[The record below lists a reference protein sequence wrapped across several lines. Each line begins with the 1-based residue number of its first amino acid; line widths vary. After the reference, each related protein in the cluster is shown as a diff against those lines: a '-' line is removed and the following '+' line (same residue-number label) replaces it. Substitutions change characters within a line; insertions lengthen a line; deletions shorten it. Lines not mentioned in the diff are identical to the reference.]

1 MKYWRIWPCGYTGT
15 PTWLSDR
22 NSISAHSMSCRNKLS
37 STCIY
42 FVFFSQRKAI
52 FIPITIPFTRWNASY
67 NWLKPCS
74 LKEIRSKNKFFCFG
88 NLTDV
93 TRIKRFLWLL
103 WWASSQQKY
112 VVFKGNFFTLDRA
125 LGTTESESNSKD
137 ISYFK
142 NEKFT
147 QQDYMIS
154 LKRAAERLR
163 IIQQSR
169 YYAFSLRITWHDSTY
184 VSNTSAILFCH
195 VNLNSKMLISQN

>member
-1 MKYWRIWPCGYTGT
+1 MG
-15 PTWLSDR
+15 
-22 NSISAHSMSCRNKLS
+22 KLA
-37 STCIY
+37 TKIRR
-42 FVFFSQRKAI
+42 FQRK
-52 FIPITIPFTRWNASY
+52 F
-67 NWLKPCS
+67 
-74 LKEIRSKNKFFCFG
+74 
-88 NLTDV
+88 
-93 TRIKRFLWLL
+93 
-103 WWASSQQKY
+103 
-112 VVFKGNFFTLDRA
+112 FFTLDRA

-195 VNLNSKMLISQN
+195 VNLNQKMN

>member
-1 MKYWRIWPCGYTGT
+1 M
-15 PTWLSDR
+15 WLALNVSFGFYDGQ
-22 NSISAHSMSCRNKLS
+22 ARNKNTL
-37 STCIY
+37 
-42 FVFFSQRKAI
+42 FS
-52 FIPITIPFTRWNASY
+52 
-67 NWLKPCS
+67 
-74 LKEIRSKNKFFCFG
+74 KEI
-88 NLTDV
+88 
-93 TRIKRFLWLL
+93 
-103 WWASSQQKY
+103 
-112 VVFKGNFFTLDRA
+112 FFTLERA
-125 LGTTESESNSKD
+125 QGTTESESNSKD

-195 VNLNSKMLISQN
+195 VWFKLKNVN

>member
-74 LKEIRSKNKFFCFG
+74 LKEIRSNNIFFASVIWLMWLALNVSFGFYDGQARNKNTSFSKKIFLYFG
-88 NLTDV
+88 P
-93 TRIKRFLWLL
+93 
-103 WWASSQQKY
+103 
-112 VVFKGNFFTLDRA
+112 G
-125 LGTTESESNSKD
+125 LGTTESERNSKD

-147 QQDYMIS
+147 LQDYVIS